1 MTEVAGMPAQTA
13 QQPLSIDEIFRRQQQ
28 HQYAVARSGARERIA
43 KLRRLHEAML
53 RHQEATRAAL
63 WADFRKPAHEVDIS
77 ETICVNSEIRHAIS
91 RLHAWMAPRPVGVR
105 LPLLGSSAT
114 IYHEPKGVCLIL
126 GPWNFPFNLNLIALV
141 GAVSAGNTV
150 ILKPSEYAPHS
161 SALIKKI
168 VEECFPPEE
177 VAVVEGDVAVA
188 EKLLQLPF
196 NHIFFTG
203 STAVGSIVMTAA
215 AKHLASV
222 TLELGGKSPVLVDE
236 TADLDRAA
244 SRIAWIK
251 CMNGG
256 QTCIAPDYVLVQ
268 ESVHDAFVE
277 KLKTWIRHFYGAT
290 PEARQ
295 QSPDLARMIHDR
307 HFQAVKGLLDDA
319 AARGAHIAF
328 GGHTDVL
335 ERYIEPTILTGV
347 PEGALIWEHEIFGPL
362 LPVQAYRTLDDALAR
377 INGGAKPLALYMF
390 SRREKN
396 IRRFVAETRGGGV
409 TINECALQFFNPELP
424 FGGHNASGI
433 GKYHGES
440 GFMEFSNS
448 RAVARQHSPVPTTNL
463 FLPPYGSR
471 WMNLSLKWLS
481 RWL

>member
-1 MTEVAGMPAQTA
+1 MPEVEALPKQTV
-13 QQPLSIDEIFRRQQQ
+13 QQHLAIDEIFQRQRQ
-28 HQYAVARSGARERIA
+28 HQYTVARSTAKERA
-43 KLRRLHEAML
+43 GKLRRLHEAMV
-53 RHQEATRAAL
+53 RHEADIRAAL
-63 WADFRKPAHEVDIS
+63 WADFRKSPHEVDIS
-77 ETICVNSEIRHAIS
+77 ETVCVNSEIRHAIRHLAS
-91 RLHAWMAPRPVGVR
+91 WLTPRRVGVR
-105 LPLLGSSAT
+105 LPLLGSSAQ
-114 IYHEPKGVCLIL
+114 IQYEPKGVCLIL

-141 GAVSAGNTV
+141 GAVAAGNCV
-150 ILKPSEYAPHS
+150 ILKPSEYAPNS

-188 EKLLQLPF
+188 EHLLNLPF

-203 STAVGSIVMTAA
+203 STAVGKIVMTAA

-222 TLELGGKSPVLVDE
+222 TLELGGKSPVVVDE

-244 SRIAWIK
+244 SRIVWIK
-251 CMNGG
+251 CLNGG

-268 ESVHDAFVE
+268 ESVLDQFIE

-295 QSPDLARMIHDR
+295 QSPDLSRLIHDR
-307 HFQAVKGLLDDA
+307 HFQAVKNLLDDA
-319 AARGAHIAF
+319 VGRGAHVAF
-328 GGHTDVL
+328 GGHTDAID
-335 ERYIEPTILTGV
+335 RYIEPTVLTAV
-347 PEGALIWEHEIFGPL
+347 PENAAIWEHEIFGPL
-362 LPVQAYRTLDDALAR
+362 LPVRPYHALGDALAY
-377 INGGAKPLALYMF
+377 INAGAKPLALYLF
-390 SRREKN
+390 SRREKH
-396 IRRFVAETRGGGV
+396 IRQFIAETRGGGV
-409 TINECALQFFNPELP
+409 SINECALQFFNPELP

-448 RAVARQHSPVPTTNL
+448 RSVARQHSPIPTTNV
-463 FLPPYGSR
+463 FLPPYGSKL
-471 WMNLSLKWLS
+471 MNLALRWLS

>member
-1 MTEVAGMPAQTA
+1 MTEVVNVPAQTA
-13 QQPLSIDEIFRRQQQ
+13 QQRQFIDEIFRRQRQ
-28 HQYAVARSGARERIA
+28 HQYAAARSTARERIA

-63 WADFRKPAHEVDIS
+63 WADFRKPPHEVDIS
-77 ETICVNSEIRHAIS
+77 ETICVNSEIRHAIRHLAS
-91 RLHAWMAPRPVGVR
+91 WMAPRPVGVR

-114 IYHEPKGVCLIL
+114 VYHEPKGVCLIL

-141 GAVSAGNTV
+141 GAVSAGNCV

-161 SALIKKI
+161 SALLKKI

-177 VAVVEGDVAVA
+177 VAVEEGDVAVA
-188 EKLLQLPF
+188 EQLLSLPF

-203 STAVGSIVMTAA
+203 STAVGKIVMTAA

-222 TLELGGKSPVLVDE
+222 TLELGGKSPAVVDE

-251 CMNGG
+251 CLNGG

-268 ESVHDAFVE
+268 ESVHDAFID

-307 HFQAVKGLLDDA
+307 HFRAVKHLLDDA
-319 AARGAHIAF
+319 VSRGAHVAF
-328 GGHTDVL
+328 GGHTDAVG
-335 ERYIEPTILTGV
+335 RYIEPTVLTAA
-347 PEGALIWEHEIFGPL
+347 PEEAAIWEHEIFGPL
-362 LPVQAYRTLDDALAR
+362 LPVRPYQTLDDALAY
-377 INGGAKPLALYMF
+377 INAGAKPLALYLF
-390 SRREKN
+390 SRREKH
-396 IRRFVAETRGGGV
+396 IRQFIAETRGGGV
-409 TINECALQFFNPELP
+409 SINECALQFFNPELP

-448 RAVARQHSPVPTTNL
+448 RSVARQHSPAPTTKL

-471 WMNLSLKWLS
+471 LMNLSLKWLS